1 VRIGDARIYV
11 IAPAHLK
18 AGRLADLIGTLGAD
32 IVQLRDRQLAP
43 AALLAEARAC
53 AEAARRAGC
62 LFVVNDDPVLA
73 RDAGADGVHLG
84 QDDGSIAAAREI
96 MGGGIVGRTTRG
108 GAALA
113 EAAAEG
119 ADYASVSPVWET
131 ATHPTRPPVGLAAVA
146 DAARTA
152 QLPWFALGGIDQR
165 RAFRV
170 AALGARRI
178 AVVRAV
184 TEAGDPGA
192 VVKGLRE
199 ALEARPRVLTV
210 AGSDSGGGAG
220 IQADIKA
227 ITRAGGFPLVA
238 VTALTAQTTT
248 GVHGVVGTPPAFV
261 RDQIRLVAADIGLDG
276 VKTGMLGTPETVAA
290 VAAELAAL
298 DEADEIPVVVDP
310 VMRAEAGSALLA
322 PGGDDAYR
330 TLLLARATVITPNLY
345 EAQALAGLEGV
356 DDASRLAQVLH
367 ERHGCAVIVTGGHG
381 ATADDV
387 LCDSHGLTR
396 IEGIRLERRT
406 THGAGCTHSAT
417 LAALLARGL
426 SLREAAAGAKS
437 AATEA
442 VRHGLPYGAGAGP
455 VDVYGGV

>member
-1 VRIGDARIYV
+1 MRIADARIYV
-11 IAPAHLK
+11 IAPAHLR
-18 AGRLADLIGTLGAD
+18 AGRLADLIGPLGAD

-53 AEAARRAGC
+53 ADAARRAGC
-62 LFVVNDDPVLA
+62 LFLVNDDPVLA

-84 QDDGSIAAAREI
+84 QDDGSIAAARAI

-113 EAAAEG
+113 QAAVEG

-131 ATHPTRPPVGLAAVA
+131 ATHPTRPPVGLSAVA
-146 DAARTA
+146 DAARA
-152 QLPWFALGGIDQR
+152 SALPWFALGGIDER
-165 RAFRV
+165 RALRV

-184 TEAGDPGA
+184 TEASDPA
-192 VVKGLRE
+192 VVVARLRE
-199 ALEARPRVLTV
+199 ALDARPRVLTV

-227 ITRAGGFPLVA
+227 ISRAGGFPLVA

-248 GVHGVVGTPPAFV
+248 GVHGVIATPPAFV
-261 RDQIRLVAADIGLDG
+261 RDQIRLVAGDIGLDA

-290 VAAELAAL
+290 VAAELAEL

-310 VMRAEAGSALLA
+310 VMRAEAGSPLLA

-345 EAQALAGLEGV
+345 EAQALAGLDV
-356 DDASRLAQVLH
+356 DDAARLAQVLH

-387 LCDSHGLTR
+387 LCDRHGVTR
-396 IEGIRLERRT
+396 IRGVRLDRRT
-406 THGAGCTHSAT
+406 THGAGCTHSAS
-417 LAALLARGL
+417 LAAMLAHGRP
-426 SLREAAAGAKS
+426 LREAAASAKS

-442 VRHGLPYGAGAGP
+442 VRHGLPYGSGAGP
-455 VDVYGGV
+455 VDVYGDV

>member
-1 VRIGDARIYV
+1 VRIADARIYV
-11 IAPAHLK
+11 IAPARLQ

-32 IVQLRDRQLAP
+32 IVQLRDRELEP
-43 AALLAEARAC
+43 GALLAEARAC

-62 LFVVNDDPVLA
+62 LFLVNDDPVLA

-84 QDDGSIAAAREI
+84 QNDGSIAAAREI
-96 MGGGIVGRTTRG
+96 LGGGIVGRTTRG

-113 EAAAEG
+113 EAEAEG

-146 DAARTA
+146 DAGRTS
-152 QLPWFALGGIDQR
+152 QLPWFALGGIDRR
-165 RAFRV
+165 RALRV

-184 TEAGDPGA
+184 TDSDDPAA
-192 VVKGLRE
+192 VVAALRE
-199 ALEARPRVLTV
+199 ALEGRPRVLTI

-227 ITRAGGFPLVA
+227 IARAGGFPLVA

-248 GVHGVVGTPPAFV
+248 GVHGVIGTPPAFV
-261 RDQIRLVAADIGLDG
+261 RDQIRLVADDLGLDG
-276 VKTGMLGTPETVAA
+276 VKTGMLGTPAIVEA

-298 DEADEIPVVVDP
+298 DPADEIPIVVDP
-310 VMRAEAGSALLA
+310 VMRAEAGSSLLA

-330 TLLLARATVITPNLY
+330 TLLLARATVVTPNLF
-345 EAQALAGLEGV
+345 EAQALAGLEI
-356 DDASRLAQVLH
+356 DDAARLAQVLH
-367 ERHGCAVIVTGGHG
+367 DRHGCAVIVTGGHG
-381 ATADDV
+381 ATADDL
-387 LCDSHGLTR
+387 LCDADGVT
-396 IEGIRLERRT
+396 RLEGVRLPRPT

-426 SLREAAAGAKS
+426 LLREAAVGAKS
-437 AATEA
+437 AATRA

-455 VDVYGGV
+455 VDVFGGV